1 MEQKIFKR
9 WNRIVGW
16 TVFAIAALTYLLTIE
31 PSSSLWDCGEFVATS
46 YKLEV
51 GHPPGA
57 PLFMLLARIATIF
70 APSTYYVPHMVNG
83 MNALASA
90 FCILFLFW
98 TITHIA
104 RRLFTREGK
113 PLTTAN
119 AVAVLGAGAVGA
131 LAYTFTD
138 TFWFSAVEGEVYA
151 LSSMF
156 TALVVWLM
164 LRWEEEADE
173 PHSARWIVL
182 IAYLMGL
189 SIGVHILNLLTIP
202 ALVFIYYFRK
212 YKSISIK
219 GLALVTL
226 LACAILLVLNGI
238 IIPYT
243 VYLGAMVDVFFV
255 NSLGLP
261 VNTGIVVFAFAL
273 FGALSTAIYYT
284 HRKGKRLLNLVAVCV
299 TMIMLGF
306 SSYASVTIRASV
318 NPPMNSNNPD
328 DPMALLS
335 MLNRDQ
341 YGNRPLIYGASY
353 AAPVESYTEKE
364 FYHYNAEKRE
374 YEKRTTVD
382 DYVYPDKFKHLFP
395 RMWNYMKKE
404 KDYKPW
410 AAYRTKMDF
419 VRDENGEIIYG
430 ADGKPQRTKVLDF
443 GRKVSYYDGEYT
455 RTIVEPTFLE
465 NLNYFFAYQLNYMYW
480 RYFLWNFVGRQ
491 DDIQADEVTITNGNW
506 LTGIK
511 AIDSLYLG
519 PQTNL
524 PREMENNKAR
534 NTYFLLPFLLG
545 IIGLI
550 YQLNRDP
557 RNFTIVMWLFVMMG
571 IALVVYF
578 NSSPGEVRERDY
590 VYAGSFYAF
599 SMWIGL
605 GVLALYDLLCKALKK
620 HHTAAAGM
628 ATVIALSVPAILCAQ
643 NWDDHDRS
651 HRTMAR
657 DLGYNYL
664 SSIIDKDGVSPI
676 IVNYGDN
683 DTFPLWFNQ
692 EVDGVRPDVRIMN
705 SSYLDGEWYVDEM
718 KCKANDA
725 EGIPFSLPSHKYT
738 FVNDWIPVNSQID
751 RVVDAKHVM
760 EFVRSDDHR
769 TKIDLGYGDPADY
782 IPTKRIALPVDKD
795 AAIASGIVAEKDRDL
810 MVDTIYI
817 NINAS
822 SLSRSELMLLDMLS
836 HFDWKRPI
844 YFTQVYVLQKF
855 GLLDYLQFDGY
866 AYRFVPILT
875 PYKDSWSIGRIDADY
890 AYDKLMNTF
899 RYGNLSN
906 PKVYVDYFT
915 QYNLQVSRAREAFA
929 RVAREYIKQGDAKRA
944 EELLDRGLAVLPI
957 DQLRFSEANTFPFIE
972 CYYDLGLNEK
982 GDNLL
987 LAYGDTLIDYIEY
1000 YLQFEGVQGD
1010 LVEDIMYDKMDE
1022 LSRLYYLAAY
1032 YNREEIVYSINDYYR
1047 SLGAEDKDLILT
1059 QREKDSL
1066 GIQGAPKTKFN

>member
-16 TVFAIAALTYLLTIE
+16 AVFAIAALTYLLTIE

-57 PLFMLLARIATIF
+57 PLFMLLARIATMF
-70 APSTYYVPHMVNG
+70 APSSYYVPHMVNG

-119 AVAVLGAGAVGA
+119 AIAVLGAGAVGA

-212 YKSISIK
+212 YKSITLK

-243 VYLGAMVDVFFV
+243 VYFGAMVDVFCV

-261 VNTGIVVFAFAL
+261 VNAGIVLFAFAV
-273 FGALSTAIYYT
+273 FGALGAAIYLT
-284 HRKGKRLLNLVAVCV
+284 HKKGKRLLNLAAVCV

-341 YGNRPLIYGASY
+341 YGNRPLLYGASY

-364 FYHYNAEKRE
+364 FYHYNAEKKQ

-404 KDYKPW
+404 RDYKPW

-419 VRDENGEIIYG
+419 VRDEQGNILYDEK
-430 ADGKPQRTKVLDF
+430 GKPQRQEVLDF
-443 GRKVSYYDGEYT
+443 GRKVSYYDGESR

-465 NLNYFFAYQLNYMYW
+465 NLNYFFSYQLNYMYW

-511 AIDSLYLG
+511 FIDSAYLG
-519 PQTNL
+519 PQDNL

-557 RNFTIVMWLFVMMG
+557 RNFTVVMWLFVMMG

-599 SMWIGL
+599 CMWIGL
-605 GVLALYDLLCKALKK
+605 GVLALYDLLTKALKK
-620 HHTAAAGM
+620 NHTAAAAV
-628 ATVIALSVPAILCAQ
+628 ATVVAMSVPSILCAQ

-651 HRTMAR
+651 HRTFAR
-657 DLGYNYL
+657 DMGYNYL
-664 SSIIDKDGVSPI
+664 SSIVEKEGVSPI

-738 FVNDWIPVNSQID
+738 FTNDWVPVNSQID
-751 RVVDAKHVM
+751 RVVDAKQVM
-760 EFVRSDDHR
+760 EFVRSDDRR
-769 TKIDLGYGDPADY
+769 TKMDLGYGEPADY
-782 IPTKRIALPVDKD
+782 LPTKRIALPVDKD
-795 AAIASGIVAEKDRDL
+795 AAIASGIVAEKDRNL
-810 MVDTIYI
+810 MVDTVYI

-822 SLSRSELMLLDMLS
+822 SLSRSELMLLDMLT

-890 AYDKLMNTF
+890 AYDKLMQTF

-929 RVAREYIKQGDAKRA
+929 RVAREYIKQGNSKRA
-944 EELLDRGLAVLPI
+944 EELLDRGLEVLPTEQI
-957 DQLRFSEANTFPFIE
+957 RFSEANTFPFIE

-982 GDNLL
+982 GDALL
-987 LAYGDTLIDYIEY
+987 LAYGDNLIDYIEY
-1000 YLQFEGVQGD
+1000 YLLFEGVQGD
-1010 LVEDIMYDKMDE
+1010 LVADIMYDKLDE

-1032 YNREEIVYSINDYYR
+1032 YNREDVVYGINEYYR
-1047 SLGAEDKDLILT
+1047 TLGAEDKDLILT

-1066 GIQGAPKTKFN
+1066 GIQGKPKTEF